1 MKYGLMLFSSA
12 KRDAACNHFLG
23 FFFAF
28 CTQNHALRSTAGREF
43 CGFYEAVKHRGATA
57 HCLQRGIYYG
67 RKFGQQNQHR
77 IAMNT
82 LQMKG
87 NWNVAKGKMKQK
99 FAQLTDNDLQYV
111 EGKEEELIGRIQKRT
126 GQSRQDVE
134 DAIDECCCCG
144 E

>member
-1 MKYGLMLFSSA
+1 
-12 KRDAACNHFLG
+12 
-23 FFFAF
+23 
-28 CTQNHALRSTAGREF
+28 
-43 CGFYEAVKHRGATA
+43 
-57 HCLQRGIYYG
+57 
-67 RKFGQQNQHR
+67 
-77 IAMNT
+77 MNT

-144 E
+144 D

>member
-1 MKYGLMLFSSA
+1 MKYGLLCFPSM

-28 CTQNHALRSTAGREF
+28 CTQNHALKPTAGRES
-43 CGFYEAVKHRGATA
+43 CGFYEAVKHRGTTA

-99 FAQLTDNDLQYV
+99 FAQLTDDDLSYV
-111 EGKEEELIGRIQKRT
+111 EGKGEELVGGMQKRT
-126 GQSRQDVE
+126 GQTRAEVE
-134 DAIDECCCCG
+134 KAMDE
-144 E
+144 